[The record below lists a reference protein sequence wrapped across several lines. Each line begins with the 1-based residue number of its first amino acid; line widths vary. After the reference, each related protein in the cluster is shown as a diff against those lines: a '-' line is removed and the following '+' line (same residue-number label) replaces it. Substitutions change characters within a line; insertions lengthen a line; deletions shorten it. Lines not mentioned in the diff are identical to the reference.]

1 MGRTVFLFFFIV
13 TLAVFALGQENG
25 HDETSETWENIHLHI
40 NKTTFLQGE
49 RLWFKAYVREQK
61 TGLPSL
67 LTSNLHV
74 ALFNKEG
81 EEVKRKLIYIQNGLG
96 QGSFAIDSTMTDTEF
111 TLLAWTKYMHNF
123 KKLTPFSQKIEIVK
137 YDAVSEIGSEPKA
150 KILVYPEGGQLIE
163 GAYNNIGILIED
175 GFGQGVTVNNL
186 ALIDNLGNIIRKN
199 IITNELGIGKAG
211 FMFEA
216 GKNYSLQ
223 LDKADFPTI
232 SKSLPEAVQN
242 QISINIDNNGKD
254 EVLIKLVGSRDTF
267 EDKYRENYT
276 MAIYKDEFLHLE
288 DVVISRDE
296 PVISFDRN
304 QLPFGVL
311 TAVLFD
317 EDSKPI
323 ARRMFFNHYGSEKRI
338 VELEIEHNLILNDS
352 LELNLLLPEDIG
364 KEINASISIIP
375 YESSAYAPDNSIL
388 TSFLVRPYSNLHFED
403 YYFFEK
409 QDRKKR
415 FELDTRLLIEGWGKY
430 DWDSKKLAKTR
441 IAFNWENGIHFQG
454 KIIDADL
461 SSEQQVYL
469 VAKLSAAMEFNELQ
483 KDKSFN
489 GNMVLFEGDSLQ
501 VSLIGKRGRLR
512 KPKAEIRFTNNF
524 EKITNTNEWLN
535 HETVKRSTDN
545 SGKSITNQPLS
556 IEERTIS
563 LDEVTVTDNL
573 RRDNKFQISAEVEG
587 RVIGDLDIRRS
598 PSLSSYLARLGF
610 IIGGNNGK
618 LGVYLPDRL
627 GGLIKVPIIIDG
639 MGALPGEVI
648 GLPLSSVQFLT
659 FSKSRMSSPF
669 ISISMNRNNVNSE
682 NKDKFIK
689 FAIENGY
696 AQPEE
701 YFAPDYPDYTSSI
714 YKSYGAI
721 DWRANVSI
729 DSSGPTTI
737 TVPIKNQKKIMI
749 YVEGMSSDGS
759 LVSFK
764 KRITLGNN

>member
-1 MGRTVFLFFFIV
+1 M
-13 TLAVFALGQENG
+13 
-25 HDETSETWENIHLHI
+25 
-40 NKTTFLQGE
+40 
-49 RLWFKAYVREQK
+49 
-61 TGLPSL
+61 
-67 LTSNLHV
+67 
-74 ALFNKEG
+74 
-81 EEVKRKLIYIQNGLG
+81 
-96 QGSFAIDSTMTDTEF
+96 
-111 TLLAWTKYMHNF
+111 
-123 KKLTPFSQKIEIVK
+123 
-137 YDAVSEIGSEPKA
+137 
-150 KILVYPEGGQLIE
+150 
-163 GAYNNIGILIED
+163 
-175 GFGQGVTVNNL
+175 
-186 ALIDNLGNIIRKN
+186 
-199 IITNELGIGKAG
+199 
-211 FMFEA
+211 
-216 GKNYSLQ
+216 
-223 LDKADFPTI
+223 
-232 SKSLPEAVQN
+232 
-242 QISINIDNNGKD
+242 
-254 EVLIKLVGSRDTF
+254 LIKLVGSKDTF

-288 DVVISRDE
+288 DLAISRDE
-296 PVISFDRN
+296 PVISFNREH
-304 QLPFGVL
+304 LPFGVL

-317 EDSKPI
+317 EDLKPI
-323 ARRMFFNHYGSEKRI
+323 ARRMFFNHSSSEKRI
-338 VELEIEHNLILNDS
+338 VELEIEHGAKILNDS
-352 LELNLLLPEDIG
+352 IQLNLLLPEHIYN
-364 KEINASISIIP
+364 EINVSISTIP
-375 YESSAYAPDNSIL
+375 EESSAYNPNNSII

-403 YYFFEK
+403 YYFFEE

-430 DWDSKKLAKTR
+430 NWDSRKLTDTK
-441 IAFNWENGIHFQG
+441 IAFNRENRIPFQG

-461 SSEQQVYL
+461 NEENQVYL
-469 VAKLSAAMEFNELQ
+469 VAKLSAVMEFNELQ
-483 KDKSFN
+483 KDKTFK

-501 VSLIGKRGRLR
+501 VSLIGKRGKLR
-512 KPKAEIRFTNNF
+512 KPKAEIRLTNTF
-524 EKITNTNEWLN
+524 EKLTNTNEWLN
-535 HETVKRSTDN
+535 HETVKRNKDD
-545 SGKSITNQPLS
+545 SGKSITNKPLS

-573 RRDNKFQISAEVEG
+573 KRNNKFQISAEVEG
-587 RVIGDLDIRRS
+587 RVIGDLDIKRS
-598 PSLSSYLARLGF
+598 PSLSTYLTRLGF

-639 MGALPGEVI
+639 MGTLPGEVI
-648 GLPLSSVQFLT
+648 GLPLSSVQFVT
-659 FSKSRMSSPF
+659 FSKSRMTPPF
-669 ISISMNRNNVNSE
+669 ISISMNKNYVDPENRN
-682 NKDKFIK
+682 KFVK

>member
-1 MGRTVFLFFFIV
+1 MKIYFSLFCLLLFFNLTNSQV
-13 TLAVFALGQENG
+13 V
-25 HDETSETWENIHLHI
+25 DEYSELLENIHLHL
-40 NKTTFLQGE
+40 NKTTFLEGE
-49 RLWFKAYVREQK
+49 KLWFKAYIREQK
-61 TGLPSL
+61 TGTPSL
-67 LTSNLHV
+67 PTTNLQV

-81 EEVKRKLIYIQNGLG
+81 EQLKCNLIYIQNGLG
-96 QGSFAIDSTMTDTEF
+96 QGSFAIDSTFTDTAY
-111 TLLAWTKYMHNF
+111 TLLAWTNYMQNF
-123 KKLTPFSQKIEIVK
+123 KNLKPFSQEIKIVK
-137 YDAVSEIGSEPKA
+137 YDAVSEIGSEPKT
-150 KILVYPEGGQLIE
+150 KISVYPEGGQLIE
-163 GAYNNIGILIED
+163 GAYNNIGILIDD
-175 GFGQGVTVNNL
+175 GFGQGVAVNDL
-186 ALIDNLGNIIRKN
+186 TLIDNSGKLIRNNIT
-199 IITNELGIGKAG
+199 TNELGMGKAG
-211 FMFEA
+211 FMVEA
-216 GKNYSLQ
+216 GKSYFLQ
-223 LDKADFPTI
+223 MDNADFPMI

-242 QISINIDNNGKD
+242 QISLNVDNNGKE
-254 EVLIKLVGSRDTF
+254 EVLLNLVGSEETF
-267 EDKYRENYT
+267 DEKDGDNYT
-276 MAIYKDEFLHLE
+276 MGIYKDGFLRLE
-288 DVVISRDE
+288 NLPINRDE
-296 PVISFDRN
+296 PIISFDREF
-304 QLPFGVL
+304 LPFGVL

-323 ARRMFFNHYGSEKRI
+323 ARRMFFNHSSSEKRI
-338 VELEIEHNLILNDS
+338 VELEIEHGPKILNDS
-352 LELNLLLPEDIG
+352 IQLNLLLPEHIDN
-364 KEINASISIIP
+364 EINVSISTIP
-375 YESSAYAPDNSIL
+375 EESSAYNPNNSII
-388 TSFLVRPYSNLHFED
+388 TSFLVRPYSNLNFED
-403 YYFFEK
+403 YYFFEE

-430 DWDSKKLAKTR
+430 NWDSRKLTDIK
-441 IAFNWENGIHFQG
+441 IAFNRENGIPFQG

-461 SSEQQVYL
+461 NEENQVYL
-469 VAKLSAAMEFNELQ
+469 VTKLSAAMEFKELQ
-483 KDKSFN
+483 KDKSFK
-489 GNMVLFEGDSLQ
+489 GNMLLFEGDSLQ
-501 VSLIGKRGRLR
+501 VSLIGKRGMLR

-587 RVIGDLDIRRS
+587 RVIGNLDIRRS

-669 ISISMNRNNVNSE
+669 ISISMNRNNVNPE

-696 AQPEE
+696 AKPEE
-701 YFAPDYPDYTSSI
+701 YFTPDYPDYTSSI

-721 DWRANVSI
+721 DWKANVSI

-737 TVPIKNQKKIMI
+737 TLPTKSQKKISI

-764 KRITLGNN
+764 KGITLENN